1 MRQCKNVRRQKVN
14 KDNIFNNRETPI
26 RKEVESHL
34 NLGFRFL
41 EGAEMTSKVFSGG
54 FAIFK
59 PYLWRSIKEVRNGN
73 QDPGTVLCKLPKTGT
88 LSCPSPAGAWPRR
101 ENRKDCG

>member
-14 KDNIFNNRETPI
+14 KDNIFNNGETPI